1 MIFQILE
8 KTVERLRE
16 ELKREKE
23 DLRTEKSK
31 RQVTEKAVLDSY
43 KNVEQVICG
52 FIFQQPFSYSANK
65 LFQDMIV

>member
-8 KTVERLRE
+8 KTVERQRE
-16 ELKREKE
+16 ELKRERE

-31 RQVTEKAVLDSY
+31 RQNIEKAVLDSY

-52 FIFQQPFSYSANK
+52 FIFQQPFSSFANK
-65 LFQDMIV
+65 LIV